1 MRRHL
6 GRRAACA
13 TAAVCLGLGAAAQ
26 PPPTYRSAVIALT
39 ADPELRAELEQGL
52 VEKARQHDYD
62 AVTSFDIIPEAR
74 RLDDRGV
81 TRRLAAEGIQAV
93 LMMRPA
99 AAGPGATL
107 ASIQDDVS
115 PETYADIRKFAR
127 EVSPTDGEEVVA
139 IVHMAIYVL
148 VGERAELVSSG
159 AVWLNEE
166 PASREQALD
175 RLQDLIVA
183 NVDLVRPQ
191 VREHLGLPPLE

>member
-1 MRRHL
+1 MRRHH
-6 GRRAACA
+6 GRLAACV
-13 TAAVCLGLGAAAQ
+13 AAACLGLGAAAQ
-26 PPPTYRSAVIALT
+26 PPPTYKSAVVALT
-39 ADPELRAELEQGL
+39 EDPALRAELEQGL

-62 AVTSFDIIPEAR
+62 AVTSFDIVPDAR

-107 ASIQDDVS
+107 ASIEDDVS
-115 PETYADIRKFAR
+115 PETYADMRKFAR
-127 EVSPTDGEEVVA
+127 EVSPSASDDVVA

-166 PASREQALD
+166 PASREQGLA

-183 NVDLVRPQ
+183 NVDRVRPQ
-191 VREHLGLPPLE
+191 IREHLGLPPLE